1 MSSTCAIRV
10 GVMKDF
16 GQDMGLR
23 PEFFNGMPAE
33 GVQVFGR
40 ARDIEPSRRQWWI
53 GSAGPVREDGLVGF
67 GSVRDSDSYGLTIH
81 YQGIWEEGA
90 PLFVLIDRAQ
100 AERRVLELVDRY
112 WSLAYQEGRDNRT
125 HDTEEGSAQATRS
138 ELEEAI
144 RFLR

>member
-1 MSSTCAIRV
+1 MSSACAMRV
-10 GVMKDF
+10 GVMRDF
-16 GQDMGLR
+16 GQDLGLK
-23 PEFFNGMPAE
+23 PEFFSGMPAE

-40 ARDIEPSRRQWWI
+40 VRDIEPSRRQWWVE
-53 GSAGPVREDGLVGF
+53 SAGPLREDGLIGF
-67 GSVRDSDSYGLTIH
+67 GTVRDSDSYGLTLH

-90 PLFVLIDRAQ
+90 PLFVLVDRAD

-112 WSLAYQEGRDNRT
+112 WDLAYQEGKEGRT

-144 RFLR
+144 RLLR